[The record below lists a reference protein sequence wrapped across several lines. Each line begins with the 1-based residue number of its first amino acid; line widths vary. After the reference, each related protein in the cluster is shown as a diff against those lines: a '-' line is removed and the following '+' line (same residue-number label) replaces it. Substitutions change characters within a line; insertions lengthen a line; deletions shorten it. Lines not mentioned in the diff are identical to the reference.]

1 MSFLTQV
8 FALIR
13 KEFLIELR
21 QRYALG
27 GIALYLVSSI
37 FVVYMALNLKNA
49 TIHPVIWNAILWVI
63 MLFAAANSIAKSF
76 ISERKGLLLYYYTI
90 AGPGAIIFSKIIY
103 NTLLMLILIL
113 LGTGL
118 YSLVLGNPVQDMV
131 VFGIAILLAA
141 LGFSSSFTMI
151 SSIASKATNSST
163 LMAILGFPIIL
174 PILLMVLKITKN
186 AIDGLPADSSY
197 GEMLTLVAIIAITL
211 TSSLLLFP
219 YLWKSS

>member
-8 FALIR
+8 LALIR

-27 GIALYLVSSI
+27 GIALYLVSSV

-49 TIHPVIWNAILWVI
+49 TIQPMIWNAILWVI

-118 YSLVLGNPVQDMV
+118 YSLVLGNP
-131 VFGIAILLAA
+131 
-141 LGFSSSFTMI
+141 
-151 SSIASKATNSST
+151 
-163 LMAILGFPIIL
+163 
-174 PILLMVLKITKN
+174 
-186 AIDGLPADSSY
+186 
-197 GEMLTLVAIIAITL
+197 
-211 TSSLLLFP
+211 
-219 YLWKSS
+219 